1 MSVYIEDTE
10 TISPEDN
17 FDNGLIMGYIEK
29 ALSSESRLFTNYNH
43 YEIYELKLS
52 GYSNRELAKMY
63 KRDGYE
69 IVIVSGRSDRTKEA
83 TDRWLE
89 KYGVLYDRM
98 IMRKRKNFTPDNEL
112 KERWLEKYL
121 DPDNIHVVV
130 DDRQRVVDMWRRNGL
145 DVFQVANG
153 NF

>member
-1 MSVYIEDTE
+1 MNIKTTVIFDLDGTLALVDKRREIAKKPNGKIDFDIFYDPQYIELDE
-10 TISPEDN
+10 PNPSVI
-17 FDNGLIMGYIEK
+17 
-29 ALSSESRLFTNYNH
+29 
-43 YEIYELKLS
+43 
-52 GYSNRELAKMY
+52 ELAKMY
-63 KRDGYE
+63 KRNGYE

-83 TDRWLE
+83 TERWLE
-89 KYGVLYDRM
+89 KYGILYDRM

-121 DPDNIHVVV
+121 DRDDIRVVV

>member
-1 MSVYIEDTE
+1 MNIKTTVIFDLDGTLALVDKRREIAKKPNGKIDFDIFYDPQYIELDE
-10 TISPEDN
+10 PN
-17 FDNGLIMGYIEK
+17 
-29 ALSSESRLFTNYNH
+29 SSV
-43 YEIYELKLS
+43 I
-52 GYSNRELAKMY
+52 ELAKMY
-63 KRDGYE
+63 KRNGYE

-83 TDRWLE
+83 TERWLE
-89 KYGVLYDRM
+89 KYGILYDRM

-121 DPDNIHVVV
+121 DRDDIRVVV

-145 DVFQVANG
+145 NVFQVANG

>member
-1 MSVYIEDTE
+1 MNIKTTVIFDLDGTLALVDKRREIAKKPNGKIDFDIFYDPQYIELDE
-10 TISPEDN
+10 PNSFVI
-17 FDNGLIMGYIEK
+17 
-29 ALSSESRLFTNYNH
+29 
-43 YEIYELKLS
+43 
-52 GYSNRELAKMY
+52 ELAKMY

-69 IVIVSGRSDRTKEA
+69 IVIVSGRSDRTKEV
-83 TDRWLE
+83 TERWLE
-89 KYGVLYDRM
+89 KYGILYDRM

-121 DPDNIHVVV
+121 DRDDIRVVV

-145 DVFQVANG
+145 NVFQVANG

>member
-1 MSVYIEDTE
+1 VNIKATVIFDLDGTLALVDKRREIAKKPNGKIDFDIFYDPQYIELDE
-10 TISPEDN
+10 PN
-17 FDNGLIMGYIEK
+17 
-29 ALSSESRLFTNYNH
+29 SSV
-43 YEIYELKLS
+43 I
-52 GYSNRELAKMY
+52 ELAKMY
-63 KRDGYE
+63 KRDGYK

-83 TDRWLE
+83 TERWLE
-89 KYGVLYDRM
+89 KYGILYDRM

-121 DPDNIHVVV
+121 DRDDIRVVV

-145 DVFQVANG
+145 NVFQVANG

>member
-1 MSVYIEDTE
+1 MNKKTTVIFDLDGTLALVDKRREIAKKPNGKINFDIFYDPQYIELDE
-10 TISPEDN
+10 PNSFVI
-17 FDNGLIMGYIEK
+17 
-29 ALSSESRLFTNYNH
+29 
-43 YEIYELKLS
+43 
-52 GYSNRELAKMY
+52 ELAKMY
-63 KRDGYE
+63 KRDGYG

-83 TDRWLE
+83 TERWLE
-89 KYGVLYDRM
+89 KYGILYDRM

-121 DPDNIHVVV
+121 DRDDIRVVI

-145 DVFQVANG
+145 NVFQVANG

>member
-1 MSVYIEDTE
+1 MNKKTTVIFDLDGTLALVDKRREIAKKPNGKIDFDIFYDPQYIELDE
-10 TISPEDN
+10 PNSFVI
-17 FDNGLIMGYIEK
+17 
-29 ALSSESRLFTNYNH
+29 
-43 YEIYELKLS
+43 
-52 GYSNRELAKMY
+52 ELAKMY

>member
-1 MSVYIEDTE
+1 MNIKSTVIFDLDGTLALVDKRREIAKKPNGKINFDIFYDPQYIELDE
-10 TISPEDN
+10 PNSFVID
-17 FDNGLIMGYIEK
+17 
-29 ALSSESRLFTNYNH
+29 
-43 YEIYELKLS
+43 
-52 GYSNRELAKMY
+52 LAKMY

>member
-1 MSVYIEDTE
+1 MNIKTTVIFDLDGTLALVDKRREIAKKPNGKIDFDIFYDPQYIELDE
-10 TISPEDN
+10 PNSFVI
-17 FDNGLIMGYIEK
+17 
-29 ALSSESRLFTNYNH
+29 
-43 YEIYELKLS
+43 
-52 GYSNRELAKMY
+52 ELAKMY

>member
-1 MSVYIEDTE
+1 MNIKTTVIFDLDGTLALVDKRREIAKKPNGKIDFDIFYDPQYIELDE
-10 TISPEDN
+10 PNSFVI
-17 FDNGLIMGYIEK
+17 
-29 ALSSESRLFTNYNH
+29 
-43 YEIYELKLS
+43 
-52 GYSNRELAKMY
+52 ELAKMY

-69 IVIVSGRSDRTKEA
+69 IVIVSGRSDRTKKA
-83 TDRWLE
+83 TERWLE
-89 KYGVLYDRM
+89 KYGILYDRM

-121 DPDNIHVVV
+121 DRDDIRVVV

>member
-1 MSVYIEDTE
+1 MNIKATVIFDLDGTLALVDKRREIAKKPNGKIDFDIFYDPQYIELDE
-10 TISPEDN
+10 PN
-17 FDNGLIMGYIEK
+17 
-29 ALSSESRLFTNYNH
+29 SSV
-43 YEIYELKLS
+43 I
-52 GYSNRELAKMY
+52 ELAKMY
-63 KRDGYE
+63 KRDGYG

-83 TDRWLE
+83 TERWLE
-89 KYGVLYDRM
+89 KYGILYDRM

-121 DPDNIHVVV
+121 DRDDIRVVV

-145 DVFQVANG
+145 NVFQVASG

>member
-1 MSVYIEDTE
+1 MNIKTTVIFDLDGTLALVDKRREIAKKPNGKIDFDIFYDPQYIELDE
-10 TISPEDN
+10 PNSFVI
-17 FDNGLIMGYIEK
+17 
-29 ALSSESRLFTNYNH
+29 
-43 YEIYELKLS
+43 
-52 GYSNRELAKMY
+52 ELAKMY

-83 TDRWLE
+83 TERWLE
-89 KYGVLYDRM
+89 KYGILYDQM

-121 DPDNIHVVV
+121 DRDDIRVVV

>member
-1 MSVYIEDTE
+1 MNKKTTVIFDLDGTLALVDKRRDIAKKPNGKINFDIFYDPQYIELDE
-10 TISPEDN
+10 PNSFVI
-17 FDNGLIMGYIEK
+17 
-29 ALSSESRLFTNYNH
+29 
-43 YEIYELKLS
+43 
-52 GYSNRELAKMY
+52 ELAKMY

-83 TDRWLE
+83 TERWLK

-121 DPDNIHVVV
+121 DRDNIRAVV

-145 DVFQVANG
+145 DVIQVANG

>member
-1 MSVYIEDTE
+1 MNIKTTVIFDLDGTLALVDKRREIAKKPNGKIDFDIFYDPQYIELDE
-10 TISPEDN
+10 PNSFVI
-17 FDNGLIMGYIEK
+17 
-29 ALSSESRLFTNYNH
+29 
-43 YEIYELKLS
+43 
-52 GYSNRELAKMY
+52 ELAKMY

-121 DPDNIHVVV
+121 DRDDIRVVV

>member
-1 MSVYIEDTE
+1 MNIKSTVIFDLDGTLALVDKRREIALKPNGKINFDIFYDPQYIELDE
-10 TISPEDN
+10 PNSFVI
-17 FDNGLIMGYIEK
+17 
-29 ALSSESRLFTNYNH
+29 
-43 YEIYELKLS
+43 
-52 GYSNRELAKMY
+52 ELAKMY

-83 TDRWLE
+83 TERWLE
-89 KYGVLYDRM
+89 KYGILYDRM

-121 DPDNIHVVV
+121 DRDDIRVVV

-145 DVFQVANG
+145 NVFQVANG

>member
-1 MSVYIEDTE
+1 MNIKTTVIFDLDGTLALVDKRREIAKKPNGKIDFNIFYDPQYIELDE
-10 TISPEDN
+10 PNSFVID
-17 FDNGLIMGYIEK
+17 
-29 ALSSESRLFTNYNH
+29 
-43 YEIYELKLS
+43 
-52 GYSNRELAKMY
+52 LAKMY

>member
-1 MSVYIEDTE
+1 
-10 TISPEDN
+10 
-17 FDNGLIMGYIEK
+17 
-29 ALSSESRLFTNYNH
+29 
-43 YEIYELKLS
+43 
-52 GYSNRELAKMY
+52 MY
-63 KRDGYE
+63 KRNGYE

-83 TDRWLE
+83 TERWLE
-89 KYGVLYDRM
+89 KYGILYDRM
-98 IMRKRKNFTPDNEL
+98 IMRKRKNFTPDDKL

-121 DPDNIHVVV
+121 DRDDIRVVV

>member
-1 MSVYIEDTE
+1 MNIKTTVILDLDGTLALVDKRREIAKKPNGKIDFDIFYDPQCIELDE
-10 TISPEDN
+10 PNSFVI
-17 FDNGLIMGYIEK
+17 
-29 ALSSESRLFTNYNH
+29 
-43 YEIYELKLS
+43 
-52 GYSNRELAKMY
+52 ELAKMY

-69 IVIVSGRSDRTKEA
+69 IVIVSGRSDRTKKA
-83 TDRWLE
+83 TERWLE
-89 KYGVLYDRM
+89 KYGILYDRM

-121 DPDNIHVVV
+121 DRDDIRVVV

>member
-1 MSVYIEDTE
+1 MNIKATVIFDLDGTLALVDKRREIAKKPNGKINFDIFYDPQYIELDEPTSFA
-10 TISPEDN
+10 I
-17 FDNGLIMGYIEK
+17 
-29 ALSSESRLFTNYNH
+29 
-43 YEIYELKLS
+43 
-52 GYSNRELAKMY
+52 ELAKMY

-83 TDRWLE
+83 TERWLE
-89 KYGVLYDRM
+89 KYGILYDRM
-98 IMRKRKNFTPDNEL
+98 IMRKQKNFIPDNEL

-121 DPDNIHVVV
+121 DRDNIRAVV

>member
-1 MSVYIEDTE
+1 VNIKTTVIFDLDGTLALVDKRREIAKKPNGKIDFDIFYDPQYIELDE
-10 TISPEDN
+10 PNSFVI
-17 FDNGLIMGYIEK
+17 
-29 ALSSESRLFTNYNH
+29 
-43 YEIYELKLS
+43 
-52 GYSNRELAKMY
+52 ELAKMY
-63 KRDGYE
+63 KRNGYE

-83 TDRWLE
+83 TERWLE
-89 KYGVLYDRM
+89 KYGILYDRI

-121 DPDNIHVVV
+121 DRDNIRVVV

>member
-1 MSVYIEDTE
+1 MNIKTTVIFDFDGTLALVDKRREIAKKPNGKIDFDIFYDPQYIELDE
-10 TISPEDN
+10 PN
-17 FDNGLIMGYIEK
+17 
-29 ALSSESRLFTNYNH
+29 SSV
-43 YEIYELKLS
+43 I
-52 GYSNRELAKMY
+52 ELAKMY
-63 KRDGYE
+63 KRNGYE

-83 TDRWLE
+83 TERWLE
-89 KYGVLYDRM
+89 KYGILYDRM

-121 DPDNIHVVV
+121 DRDDIRVVV

-145 DVFQVANG
+145 NVFQVANG

>member
-1 MSVYIEDTE
+1 MNKKTTVIFDLDGTLALVDKRREIAKKPNGKINFDIFYDPQYIELDE
-10 TISPEDN
+10 PNSFVID
-17 FDNGLIMGYIEK
+17 
-29 ALSSESRLFTNYNH
+29 
-43 YEIYELKLS
+43 
-52 GYSNRELAKMY
+52 LAKMY
-63 KRDGYE
+63 KRNGYE

-83 TDRWLE
+83 TERWLE
-89 KYGVLYDRM
+89 KYGILYDRM

-112 KERWLEKYL
+112 KERWLEKYFDL
-121 DPDNIHVVV
+121 DNIHVVV

>member
-1 MSVYIEDTE
+1 MNIKTTVIFDLDGTLALVDKRREIAKKPNGKIDFDIFYDPQYIELDE
-10 TISPEDN
+10 PN
-17 FDNGLIMGYIEK
+17 
-29 ALSSESRLFTNYNH
+29 SSV
-43 YEIYELKLS
+43 I
-52 GYSNRELAKMY
+52 ELAKMY
-63 KRDGYE
+63 KRNGYE

-83 TDRWLE
+83 TERWLE
-89 KYGVLYDRM
+89 KYGILYDRM

-121 DPDNIHVVV
+121 DLDNIHVVV

>member
-1 MSVYIEDTE
+1 MNIKTTVIFDLDGTLALVDKRREIAKKPNGKIDFDIFYDPQYIELDE
-10 TISPEDN
+10 PN
-17 FDNGLIMGYIEK
+17 
-29 ALSSESRLFTNYNH
+29 SSV
-43 YEIYELKLS
+43 I
-52 GYSNRELAKMY
+52 ELAKMY
-63 KRDGYE
+63 KRNGYE

-83 TDRWLE
+83 TGRWLE
-89 KYGVLYDRM
+89 KYGILYDRI

-121 DPDNIHVVV
+121 DRDNIRVVV

-145 DVFQVANG
+145 NVFQVANG

>member
-1 MSVYIEDTE
+1 MNIKTTVIFDLDGTLALVDKRREIAKKPNGKIDFDIFYDPQYIELDE
-10 TISPEDN
+10 PNSFVI
-17 FDNGLIMGYIEK
+17 
-29 ALSSESRLFTNYNH
+29 
-43 YEIYELKLS
+43 
-52 GYSNRELAKMY
+52 ELAKMY

-112 KERWLEKYL
+112 KERWLEKYFDL
-121 DPDNIHVVV
+121 DNIHVVV

>member
-1 MSVYIEDTE
+1 MNIKTTVIFDLDGTLALVDKRREIAKKPNGKINFDIFYDPQYIELDE
-10 TISPEDN
+10 PNSFVI
-17 FDNGLIMGYIEK
+17 
-29 ALSSESRLFTNYNH
+29 
-43 YEIYELKLS
+43 
-52 GYSNRELAKMY
+52 ELAKMY
-63 KRDGYE
+63 KRDGYG

-83 TDRWLE
+83 TERWLE
-89 KYGVLYDRM
+89 KYGILYDRM

-121 DPDNIHVVV
+121 DRDDIRVVV

-145 DVFQVANG
+145 NVFQVANG

>member
-1 MSVYIEDTE
+1 MNIKTTVIFDLDGTLALVDKRREIAKKPNGKIDFDIFYDPQYIELDE
-10 TISPEDN
+10 PN
-17 FDNGLIMGYIEK
+17 
-29 ALSSESRLFTNYNH
+29 SSV
-43 YEIYELKLS
+43 I
-52 GYSNRELAKMY
+52 ELAKMY
-63 KRDGYE
+63 KRNGYE

-83 TDRWLE
+83 TERWLE
-89 KYGVLYDRM
+89 KYGILYDRM

>member
-1 MSVYIEDTE
+1 MLFRSTTVIFDLDGTLALVDKRREIAKKPNGKIDFDIFYDPQYIELDE
-10 TISPEDN
+10 PNSFVI
-17 FDNGLIMGYIEK
+17 
-29 ALSSESRLFTNYNH
+29 
-43 YEIYELKLS
+43 
-52 GYSNRELAKMY
+52 ELAKMY

-83 TDRWLE
+83 TERWLE
-89 KYGVLYDRM
+89 KYGILYDRM

-121 DPDNIHVVV
+121 DRDDIRVVV

>member
-1 MSVYIEDTE
+1 MNIKTTVIFDLDGTLALVDKRREIAKKPNGKIDFDIFYDPQYIELDE
-10 TISPEDN
+10 PN
-17 FDNGLIMGYIEK
+17 
-29 ALSSESRLFTNYNH
+29 SSV
-43 YEIYELKLS
+43 I
-52 GYSNRELAKMY
+52 ELAKMY
-63 KRDGYE
+63 KRNGYE

-83 TDRWLE
+83 TERWLE
-89 KYGVLYDRM
+89 KYGILYDRM

-112 KERWLEKYL
+112 KERWLEKYFDL
-121 DPDNIHVVV
+121 DNIHVVV

>member
-1 MSVYIEDTE
+1 MNKKTTVIFDLDGTLALIDKRREIAKKPNGKINFDIFYDPQYIELDE
-10 TISPEDN
+10 PNSFVI
-17 FDNGLIMGYIEK
+17 
-29 ALSSESRLFTNYNH
+29 
-43 YEIYELKLS
+43 
-52 GYSNRELAKMY
+52 ELAKMY

-83 TDRWLE
+83 TERWLE
-89 KYGVLYDRM
+89 KYGILYDRM

-121 DPDNIHVVV
+121 DRDDIRVVV

-145 DVFQVANG
+145 NVFQVENG

>member
-1 MSVYIEDTE
+1 MNIKTTVIFDLDGTLALVDKRREIAKKPNGKIDFNIFYDPQYIELDE
-10 TISPEDN
+10 PNSFVID
-17 FDNGLIMGYIEK
+17 
-29 ALSSESRLFTNYNH
+29 
-43 YEIYELKLS
+43 
-52 GYSNRELAKMY
+52 LAKMY
-63 KRDGYE
+63 KRNGYE

-83 TDRWLE
+83 TERWLE
-89 KYGVLYDRM
+89 KYGILYDRM

-121 DPDNIHVVV
+121 DRDDIRVVV

>member
-1 MSVYIEDTE
+1 MNKKTTVIFDLDGTLALVDKRRDIAKKPNGKINFDIFYDPQYIELDE
-10 TISPEDN
+10 PNSFVI
-17 FDNGLIMGYIEK
+17 
-29 ALSSESRLFTNYNH
+29 
-43 YEIYELKLS
+43 
-52 GYSNRELAKMY
+52 ELAKMY

-83 TDRWLE
+83 TERWLE
-89 KYGVLYDRM
+89 KYGILYDRM

-121 DPDNIHVVV
+121 DRDDIRVVV

-145 DVFQVANG
+145 NVFQVANG

>member
-1 MSVYIEDTE
+1 MNIKTTVIFDLDGTLALVDKRREIAKKPNGKIDFDIFYDPQYIELDE
-10 TISPEDN
+10 PNSFVID
-17 FDNGLIMGYIEK
+17 
-29 ALSSESRLFTNYNH
+29 
-43 YEIYELKLS
+43 
-52 GYSNRELAKMY
+52 LAKMY
-63 KRDGYE
+63 KRNGYE

-83 TDRWLE
+83 TERWLE
-89 KYGVLYDRM
+89 KYGILYDRM

>member
-1 MSVYIEDTE
+1 MNIKATVIFDLDGTLALVDKRREIAKKPNGKIDFDIFYDPQYIELDE
-10 TISPEDN
+10 PN
-17 FDNGLIMGYIEK
+17 
-29 ALSSESRLFTNYNH
+29 SSV
-43 YEIYELKLS
+43 I
-52 GYSNRELAKMY
+52 ELAKMY
-63 KRDGYE
+63 KRNGYE

-83 TDRWLE
+83 TERWLE
-89 KYGVLYDRM
+89 KYGILYDRM

-121 DPDNIHVVV
+121 DRDDIRVVV

-145 DVFQVANG
+145 DVFQVANR

>member
-1 MSVYIEDTE
+1 MNIKTTVIFDLDGTLALVDKRREIALKPNGKIDFDIFYDPQYIELDE
-10 TISPEDN
+10 PNSFVI
-17 FDNGLIMGYIEK
+17 
-29 ALSSESRLFTNYNH
+29 
-43 YEIYELKLS
+43 
-52 GYSNRELAKMY
+52 ELAKMY

-83 TDRWLE
+83 TERWLE
-89 KYGVLYDRM
+89 KYGILYDRM

-121 DPDNIHVVV
+121 DRDNIRVVV

>member
-1 MSVYIEDTE
+1 MNIKTTVIFDLDGTLALVDKRREIAKKPNGKIDFDIFYDPQYIELDE
-10 TISPEDN
+10 PN
-17 FDNGLIMGYIEK
+17 
-29 ALSSESRLFTNYNH
+29 SSV
-43 YEIYELKLS
+43 I
-52 GYSNRELAKMY
+52 ELAKMY
-63 KRDGYE
+63 KRDGYK

-83 TDRWLE
+83 TERWLE
-89 KYGVLYDRM
+89 KYGILYDRM

-121 DPDNIHVVV
+121 DRDDIRVVV

>member
-1 MSVYIEDTE
+1 MNIKSTVIFDLDGTLALVDKRREIAKKSNGKIDFDIFYDPQYIELDE
-10 TISPEDN
+10 PNSFVI
-17 FDNGLIMGYIEK
+17 
-29 ALSSESRLFTNYNH
+29 
-43 YEIYELKLS
+43 
-52 GYSNRELAKMY
+52 ELAKMY

>member
-1 MSVYIEDTE
+1 MNKKTTVIFDLDGTLALIDKRRDIALKPNGKIDFDIFYDPQYIELDE
-10 TISPEDN
+10 PN
-17 FDNGLIMGYIEK
+17 
-29 ALSSESRLFTNYNH
+29 SSV
-43 YEIYELKLS
+43 I
-52 GYSNRELAKMY
+52 ELAKMY
-63 KRDGYE
+63 KRNGYE

-83 TDRWLE
+83 TERWLE
-89 KYGVLYDRM
+89 KYGILYDRM

-121 DPDNIHVVV
+121 DRDNIRVVV

-145 DVFQVANG
+145 NVFQVENG

>member
-1 MSVYIEDTE
+1 MNIKTTVIFDLDGTLALVDKRREIAKKPNGKIDFDIFYDPQYIELDE
-10 TISPEDN
+10 PNSFVID
-17 FDNGLIMGYIEK
+17 
-29 ALSSESRLFTNYNH
+29 
-43 YEIYELKLS
+43 
-52 GYSNRELAKMY
+52 LAKMY

-83 TDRWLE
+83 TERWLE
-89 KYGVLYDRM
+89 KYGILYDRM

-121 DPDNIHVVV
+121 DRDDIRVVV